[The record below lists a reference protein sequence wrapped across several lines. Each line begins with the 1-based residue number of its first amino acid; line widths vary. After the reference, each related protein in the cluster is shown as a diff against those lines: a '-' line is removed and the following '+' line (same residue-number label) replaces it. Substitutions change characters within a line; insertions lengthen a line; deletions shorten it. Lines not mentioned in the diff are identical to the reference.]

1 MSVVTRQELGEFSSI
16 ICLKSLIVGVEET
29 LGSKATEIALINA
42 GRSRGKKL
50 AEDLGLVGSSE
61 GLSDIAQKMGQ
72 ALGKNGTR
80 LCKIDKIV

>member
-1 MSVVTRQELGEFSSI
+1 M
-16 ICLKSLIVGVEET
+16 GVEET

-61 GLSDIAQKMGQ
+61 TLSNIAQKMGQ
-72 ALGKNGTR
+72 ALGKNGTS
-80 LCKIDKIV
+80 LCKIDKIVQEGEIIKVYTSVTVCSAGEPQ